1 MYQCSIIINYACF
14 CSIFRVKMVI
24 RVKKT
29 GELQEFYINREAADM
44 LHNDECGMIFQV
56 LLFIINM

>member
-1 MYQCSIIINYACF
+1 
-14 CSIFRVKMVI
+14 MVI
-24 RVKKT
+24 QVKKT

-44 LHNDECGMIFQV
+44 LHKDECGMIFQV